1 MLRGLGPRHAPT
13 HTQHTRALCFTAS
26 CCTFAQSSR
35 SSARST
41 TAHVFIMAIAD
52 AGAAAAAN
60 ASVRSPTAR
69 RPSITLNV
77 RCPRDCY
84 VCLFV
89 LFLLFFSSSVFVL
102 LLSANTPTSQTDAR
116 TPTQLHT
123 LFSLYFIAIRNFHE
137 IQLGNTKTAVVI
149 YLQTTHY
156 DLINC
161 IYTFRE
167 RIVDFRKIMTIPS
180 LVFLPTVDSLLH
192 LCSL

>member
-89 LFLLFFSSSVFVL
+89 LFLLFFFVF
-102 LLSANTPTSQTDAR
+102 SFRFTAFGQHTNQPNRRTHTNTITHAFFA
-116 TPTQLHT
+116 
-123 LFSLYFIAIRNFHE
+123 LFYCYPQFS
-137 IQLGNTKTAVVI
+137 
-149 YLQTTHY
+149 
-156 DLINC
+156 
-161 IYTFRE
+161 
-167 RIVDFRKIMTIPS
+167 
-180 LVFLPTVDSLLH
+180 
-192 LCSL
+192 